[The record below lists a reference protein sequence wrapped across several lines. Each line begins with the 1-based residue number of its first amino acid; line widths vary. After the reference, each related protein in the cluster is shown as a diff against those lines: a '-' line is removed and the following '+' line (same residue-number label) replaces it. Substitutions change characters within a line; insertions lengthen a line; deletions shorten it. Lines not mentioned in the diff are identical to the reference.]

1 MVVKVRQGRKACTLV
16 TGFEPYHLNA
26 EDLAEELRKICASS
40 TSGAYYLCEVGT
52 SEREEADDPLL

>member
-1 MVVKVRQGRKACTLV
+1 MRQGRKACTLV

-40 TSGAYYLCEVGT
+40 TSGVYHLREVVIN
-52 SEREEADDPLL
+52 ERDDADDPPV